1 VLTSA
6 VIRFPAR
13 RSTCIWLMPDDDGA
27 WLVLAGSH
35 GWLHG
40 DIADA
45 HADACW
51 LSRNLHLPV
60 RAIERNQQGE
70 RP

>member
-1 VLTSA
+1 
-6 VIRFPAR
+6 
-13 RSTCIWLMPDDDGA
+13 MPDDDGA